1 MNKSYYSV
9 LISQVTT
16 NLGFSLYTMT
26 VILFLHHLTDSTF
39 LTSLVTLVSI
49 LARMLGSTMLPLFS
63 TKLHFQPLLL
73 LPQIMQFTFLL
84 ILLFLLTEKDSPAL
98 IFLTFSII
106 GVVSFFNGWFSPLK
120 TTMIRVI
127 VPSESRIKANSLL
140 STVDQTFQFIGWSF
154 GGFLLAF
161 LGKESTLVFTLSL
174 ILISMIS
181 LLCIGTVYKSPYT
194 LKQES
199 FTSSLFN
206 GWQYLFTDKK
216 IRVLIIMDLIESW
229 AGVIWIGAISLAFVQ
244 EALHKGET
252 WWGYINGAYYLGS
265 MIGGF
270 LIYRMS
276 IKLNKNLML
285 LMLLGA
291 SSFGFLTLSYGVVS
305 SPTLALILVLS
316 MDPSYILRD
325 LCQETIFQNAADGH
339 TLTKIMA
346 ARSTLVQ
353 FIFLLAIIGTGLIS
367 EMFSI
372 RFVYIVAGI
381 LLLASVIYGFSHFLF
396 QSNRTNVK
404 KELDC

>member
-9 LISQVTT
+9 LISQATT

-49 LARMLGSTMLPLFS
+49 LARMLGSTVLPLFS
-63 TKLHFQPLLL
+63 TKLHFCSLLL
-73 LPQIMQFTFLL
+73 LSQIMQFTFLL
-84 ILLFLLTEKDSPAL
+84 ILLFLFTEKNSPSL

-106 GVVSFFNGWFSPLK
+106 MVVSFFNGWFSPLK

-127 VPSESRIKANSLL
+127 VPSESRVKANSLL

-161 LGKESTLVFTLSL
+161 LGKGSTLIITLFL
-174 ILISMIS
+174 ILISMIL
-181 LLCIGTVYKSPYT
+181 LLCIGTVYKSSHT

-199 FTSSLFN
+199 VTFSLFN
-206 GWQYLFTDKK
+206 GWHYLFNDKK
-216 IRVLIIMDLIESW
+216 LRVLIIMDLIESW
-229 AGVIWIGAISLAFVQ
+229 AGMIWIGAISLAFVQ

-270 LIYRMS
+270 VIYRMP

-291 SSFGFLTLSYGVVS
+291 TSFGFLTLLYGSVS
-305 SPTLALILVLS
+305 SPILALILILF
-316 MDPSYILRD
+316 MGPSYILRD
-325 LCQETIFQNAADGH
+325 LCQETIFQNAADEH

-346 ARSTLVQ
+346 ARSTLIQ
-353 FIFLLAIIGTGLIS
+353 FIFLLAIIGTGLIA
-367 EMFSI
+367 EIFGA
-372 RFVYIVAGI
+372 RFVYLVAGI
-381 LLLASVIYGFSHFLF
+381 LLLASVIYGFSHFWF
-396 QSNRTNVK
+396 QSNRANAK
-404 KELDC
+404 KELDY